1 MKFFINR
8 KLFYTAGA
16 VLVLAATVLFTGCT
30 SEISLEL
37 KKDGSVTVDFNGVA
51 GDAFASLINAATGG
65 DPSASSQNL
74 VFKTDEIEYEMS
86 QNGFSNVKAVS
97 KNGRSLSVSMT
108 DKNGKSALFSSGVVS
123 TKNGKLSIVLDR
135 TKLVSF
141 YNQADSQ
148 TAMFLDM
155 LLAPVFNDEKMSEE
169 EYLDTIAAFYGQEI
183 ADEIGAADF
192 RITLKNA
199 DGTQSIQK
207 IRITKLLTLDETIKF

>member
-16 VLVLAATVLFTGCT
+16 VLVLAAAVLFTGCT

-86 QNGFSNVKAVS
+86 QNGFSNVNAVS
-97 KNGRSLSVSMT
+97 KNGRGLSVSMT
-108 DKNGKSALFSSGVVS
+108 DKNGKSALFSSGVV
-123 TKNGKLSIVLDR
+123 TTRNKKLEIILDR

-199 DGTQSIQK
+199 DGTQSIHTIK
-207 IRITKLLTLDETIKF
+207 ITKLLTLDETIKF

>member
-1 MKFFINR
+1 MKFFLNR

-16 VLVLAATVLFTGCT
+16 VLMLAAALCFTGCT

-37 KKDGSVTVDFNGVA
+37 KKDGSVSVDFNGVA
-51 GDAFASLINAATGG
+51 GDAFASLINAAVGG
-65 DPSASSQNL
+65 DPAASSENL
-74 VFKTDEIEYEMS
+74 VFNTDEIEYEMS
-86 QNGFSNVKAVS
+86 QNGFSNVKAAS

-123 TKNGKLSIVLDR
+123 TKNGKLDIVLDR

-169 EYLDTIAAFYGQEI
+169 EYLEVLASFYGQEI

-192 RITLKNA
+192 RITIKNA
-199 DGTQSIQK
+199 DGTQSVHTIK
-207 IRITKLLTLDETIKF
+207 ITKLLTLDEVMRF

>member
-16 VLVLAATVLFTGCT
+16 VLVLAAAVLFTGCT

-86 QNGFSNVKAVS
+86 QNGFSNVKAAS

-108 DKNGKSALFSSGVVS
+108 DKNGKSALFSSGVV
-123 TKNGKLSIVLDR
+123 TAKNGKLDIVLDR

-183 ADEIGAADF
+183 TDEIGAADF

-199 DGTQSIQK
+199 DGIQSIHTIK
-207 IRITKLLTLDETIKF
+207 ITKLLTLDETIKF

>member
-16 VLVLAATVLFTGCT
+16 VLVLAAAVLFTGCT

-86 QNGFSNVKAVS
+86 QNGFSNVKAAS

-108 DKNGKSALFSSGVVS
+108 DKNGKSALFSSGVV
-123 TKNGKLSIVLDR
+123 TAKNGKLDIVLDR

-183 ADEIGAADF
+183 TDEIGAADF
-192 RITLKNA
+192 RITIKNP
-199 DGTQSIQK
+199 DGSQSIHTIK
-207 IRITKLLTLDETIKF
+207 ITKLLTLDEVVRF

>member
-16 VLVLAATVLFTGCT
+16 VLVLAAAICFTGCT

-37 KKDGSVTVDFNGVA
+37 KKDGSVTVDFNGAA

-97 KNGRSLSVSMT
+97 KNGRGLSVSMT
-108 DKNGKSALFSSGVVS
+108 DKNGKSALFSSGVV
-123 TKNGKLSIVLDR
+123 TTRNKKLEIILDR

-148 TAMFLDM
+148 TTMFLDM

>member
-16 VLVLAATVLFTGCT
+16 VLVLAGAVLFTGCT

-37 KKDGSVTVDFNGVA
+37 KKDGSVAVDFDGVA

-74 VFKTDEIEYEMS
+74 VFKTDEIEYEMT

-97 KNGRSLSVSMT
+97 KNGRGLSVSMT

-192 RITLKNA
+192 RITLKNT

>member
-8 KLFYTAGA
+8 KLLYTAGA
-16 VLVLAATVLFTGCT
+16 ILVLAAAVLFTGCT

-37 KKDGSVTVDFNGVA
+37 KKDGSVTVDFDGVA
-51 GDAFASLINAATGG
+51 GDAFASLINAAAGG
-65 DPSASSQNL
+65 DTSASSQNL

-97 KNGRSLSVSMT
+97 KNGRGLSVSMT

-123 TKNGKLSIVLDR
+123 TKNGKLGIVLDR
-135 TKLVSF
+135 EKLLNF
-141 YNQADSQ
+141 YNQTDSQ

-169 EYLDTIAAFYGQEI
+169 EYLEVLASFYGQEI

-199 DGTQSIQK
+199 DGTQSIHTIK
-207 IRITKLLTLDETIKF
+207 ITKLLTLDETIKF